1 MRLNSKTHIL
11 GKTSINDFLKNYW
24 QKKPLLIKNAIANFE
39 SPITESDLFTIAQ
52 NEEAVSRLIE
62 YKQDI
67 WQVKY
72 GPFKKSDLPKKT
84 NIPWTILVQNINH
97 YLPFAES
104 FLNLFK
110 FIPYA
115 RLDDL
120 MISYATKKGS
130 VGPHFDSYDVFLFQA
145 QGAREW
151 KISDQKKFTLDK
163 QSSIKI
169 ITNFKSKNSWVLKP
183 GDMLYLP
190 PNIGHW
196 GISQS
201 DDCLTYSIGFRAPA
215 TFEIQSKF
223 LDFIQDHL
231 IANEN
236 EIYKDPNLA
245 PQKNPAEISSNMTK
259 AMRNIVDRLRWD
271 KSSINHFIGQL
282 LSEPIESSIFET
294 RKPLSLKAFEK
305 RIVNKTLKL
314 NSKTRMLFIKNNFYV
329 NGEFLKIDKKY
340 TLFLKQLANDRE
352 ISFESTLNKSDL
364 NALGIVLLPLYVAG
378 FVDFIQ

>member
-1 MRLNSKTHIL
+1 MRLNRKTHIL
-11 GKTSINDFLKNYW
+11 GKTSVNDFLKNYW
-24 QKKPLLIKNAIANFE
+24 QKKPLLIKNAIPNFV
-39 SPITESDLFTIAQ
+39 SPITESDLFIIAQ

-62 YKQDI
+62 HKQGI

-97 YLPFAES
+97 YFPFAES

-201 DDCLTYSIGFRAPA
+201 DDCVTYSIGFRAPG

-231 IANEN
+231 ITNEN
-236 EIYKDPNLA
+236 EIYKDPNLT

-259 AMRNIVDRLRWD
+259 EMRNIVDRLRWD

-282 LSEPIESSIFET
+282 LSEPIENSIFET

-305 RIVNKTLKL
+305 SIVHKTLRL
-314 NSKTRMLFIKNNFYV
+314 NSKTRMLFIKNNFYI
-329 NGEFLKIDKKY
+329 NGEFIKIDKKY
-340 TLFLKQLANDRE
+340 TSFLKQLANDRE
-352 ISFESTLNKSDL
+352 ISLESTLNKRDL
-364 NALGIVLLPLYVAG
+364 NALGIVLLPLYEAG
-378 FVDFIQ
+378 FIDFIQ

>member
-1 MRLNSKTHIL
+1 MRLNRKTHIL
-11 GKTSINDFLKNYW
+11 GKTSVDDFLKNYW
-24 QKKPLLIKNAIANFE
+24 QKKPLLIKNAIPNFV
-39 SPITESDLFTIAQ
+39 SPITESDLFIIAQ

-62 YKQDI
+62 YKQGI

-97 YLPFAES
+97 YFPFAES

-201 DDCLTYSIGFRAPA
+201 DDCVTYSIGFRAPG

-231 IANEN
+231 ITNEN
-236 EIYKDPNLA
+236 EIYKDPNLT

-259 AMRNIVDRLRWD
+259 AIRNIVDRLRWD

-305 RIVNKTLKL
+305 SIVHKTLRL

-329 NGEFLKIDKKY
+329 NGEFIKIDKKY
-340 TLFLKQLANDRE
+340 TSFLKQLANDRE
-352 ISFESTLNKSDL
+352 ISLESTLNKRDL
-364 NALGIVLLPLYVAG
+364 NALGIVLLPLYEAG

>member
-1 MRLNSKTHIL
+1 MRLNRKTHIL

-24 QKKPLLIKNAIANFE
+24 QKKPLLIKNAILNFE

-145 QGAREW
+145 QGIREW

-163 QSSIKI
+163 KSSIKI

-329 NGEFLKIDKKY
+329 NGEFIKIDKKY
-340 TLFLKQLANDRE
+340 TSFLKQLANDRE

>member
-1 MRLNSKTHIL
+1 MRLNRKTHIL
-11 GKTSINDFLKNYW
+11 GKTSVNDFLKNYW
-24 QKKPLLIKNAIANFE
+24 QKKPLLIKNAIPNFV
-39 SPITESDLFTIAQ
+39 SPITESDLFIIAQ

-62 YKQDI
+62 HKQGI

-97 YLPFAES
+97 YFPFAES

-201 DDCLTYSIGFRAPA
+201 DDCVTYSIGFRAPG

-231 IANEN
+231 ITNEN
-236 EIYKDPNLA
+236 EIYKDPNLM

-259 AMRNIVDRLRWD
+259 AIRNIVDRLRWD

-282 LSEPIESSIFET
+282 LSEPIENSIFET

-305 RIVNKTLKL
+305 SIVHKTLRL
-314 NSKTRMLFIKNNFYV
+314 NSKTRMLFIKNNFYI
-329 NGEFLKIDKKY
+329 NGEFIKIDKKY
-340 TLFLKQLANDRE
+340 TSFLKQLANDRE
-352 ISFESTLNKSDL
+352 ISLESTLNKRDL
-364 NALGIVLLPLYVAG
+364 NALGIVLLPLYEAG
-378 FVDFIQ
+378 FIDFIQ

>member
-1 MRLNSKTHIL
+1 MRLNRKTHIL
-11 GKTSINDFLKNYW
+11 GKTSVHDFLKNYW
-24 QKKPLLIKNAIANFE
+24 QKKPLLIKNAIANFI

-62 YKQDI
+62 HKQGI

-145 QGAREW
+145 QGIREW

-163 QSSIKI
+163 KSSIKI

-231 IANEN
+231 ITNEN

-294 RKPLSLKAFEK
+294 RRPLSLKAFEK

-329 NGEFLKIDKKY
+329 NGEFIKIDKKY

-352 ISFESTLNKSDL
+352 IYLEPTLNKKDL

>member
-1 MRLNSKTHIL
+1 MRLNRKTHIL
-11 GKTSINDFLKNYW
+11 GKTSVNDFLKNYW
-24 QKKPLLIKNAIANFE
+24 QKKPLLIKNAIPNFV
-39 SPITESDLFTIAQ
+39 SPITESDLCIIAQ

-62 YKQDI
+62 HKQGI

-97 YLPFAES
+97 YFPFAES

-163 QSSIKI
+163 KSSIKI

-201 DDCLTYSIGFRAPA
+201 DDCVTYSIGFRAPG

-231 IANEN
+231 ITNEN
-236 EIYKDPNLA
+236 EIYKDPNLT

-329 NGEFLKIDKKY
+329 NGEFIKIDKKY
-340 TLFLKQLANDRE
+340 TPFLKQLANDRE
-352 ISFESTLNKSDL
+352 ISLESTLNKTDL

>member
-1 MRLNSKTHIL
+1 MRLNRKTHIL

-24 QKKPLLIKNAIANFE
+24 QKKPLLIKNAILNFE

-145 QGAREW
+145 QGIREW

-163 QSSIKI
+163 KSSIKI

-231 IANEN
+231 ITNEN

-294 RKPLSLKAFEK
+294 RRPLSLKAFEK

-314 NSKTRMLFIKNNFYV
+314 NSKTRMLFIKNNFYI
-329 NGEFLKIDKKY
+329 NGEFIKIDKKY
-340 TLFLKQLANDRE
+340 TPFLKQLANDRE
-352 ISFESTLNKSDL
+352 ISLESSFNKRDL
-364 NALGIVLLPLYVAG
+364 NALGIVLLPLYEAG
-378 FVDFIQ
+378 FIDFIQ

>member
-1 MRLNSKTHIL
+1 MRLNRKTHIL
-11 GKTSINDFLKNYW
+11 GKTSVDDFLKNYW
-24 QKKPLLIKNAIANFE
+24 QKKPLLIKNAIPNFV
-39 SPITESDLFTIAQ
+39 SPITESDLFIIAQ

-62 YKQDI
+62 HKQGI

-97 YLPFAES
+97 YFPFAES

-201 DDCLTYSIGFRAPA
+201 DDCVTYSIGFRAPG

-231 IANEN
+231 ITNEN
-236 EIYKDPNLA
+236 EIYKDPNLT

-282 LSEPIESSIFET
+282 LSEPIENSIFET

-305 RIVNKTLKL
+305 SIVHKTLRL

-329 NGEFLKIDKKY
+329 NGEFIKIDKKY
-340 TLFLKQLANDRE
+340 TSFLKQLANDRE
-352 ISFESTLNKSDL
+352 ISLESTLNKRDL
-364 NALGIVLLPLYVAG
+364 NALGIVLLPLYEAG
-378 FVDFIQ
+378 FIDFIQ

>member
-1 MRLNSKTHIL
+1 MRLNRKTHIL

-145 QGAREW
+145 QGIREW

-163 QSSIKI
+163 KSSIKI

-201 DDCLTYSIGFRAPA
+201 DDCVTYSIGFRAPG

-231 IANEN
+231 ITNEN

>member
-145 QGAREW
+145 QGIREW

-163 QSSIKI
+163 KSSIKI
-169 ITNFKSKNSWVLKP
+169 ITNFKSKNSWILKP

-231 IANEN
+231 ITNEN

-329 NGEFLKIDKKY
+329 NGEFIKIDKKY
-340 TLFLKQLANDRE
+340 TPFLKQLANDRE
-352 ISFESTLNKSDL
+352 ISLESTLNKSDL

>member
-1 MRLNSKTHIL
+1 MRLNRKTHIL
-11 GKTSINDFLKNYW
+11 GKTSVNDFLKNYW
-24 QKKPLLIKNAIANFE
+24 QKKPLLIKNAIPNFV
-39 SPITESDLFTIAQ
+39 SPITESDLFIIAQ

-62 YKQDI
+62 HKQGI

-97 YLPFAES
+97 YFPFAES

-201 DDCLTYSIGFRAPA
+201 DDCVTYSIGFRAPG

-231 IANEN
+231 ITNEN
-236 EIYKDPNLA
+236 EIYKDPNLT

-259 AMRNIVDRLRWD
+259 AIRNIVDRLRWD

-282 LSEPIESSIFET
+282 LSEPIENSIFET

-305 RIVNKTLKL
+305 SIVHKTLRL
-314 NSKTRMLFIKNNFYV
+314 NSKTRMLFIKNNFYI
-329 NGEFLKIDKKY
+329 NGEFIKIDKKY
-340 TLFLKQLANDRE
+340 TSFLKQLANDRE
-352 ISFESTLNKSDL
+352 ISLESTLNKRDL
-364 NALGIVLLPLYVAG
+364 NALGIVLLPLYEAG
-378 FVDFIQ
+378 FIDFIQ

>member
-145 QGAREW
+145 QGIREW

-163 QSSIKI
+163 KSSIKI

-329 NGEFLKIDKKY
+329 NGEFIKIDKKY
-340 TLFLKQLANDRE
+340 TPFLKQLANDRE

>member
-1 MRLNSKTHIL
+1 MRLNRKTHIL
-11 GKTSINDFLKNYW
+11 GKTSVDDFLKNYW
-24 QKKPLLIKNAIANFE
+24 QKKPLLIKNAIPNFV
-39 SPITESDLFTIAQ
+39 SPITESDLFIIAQ

-62 YKQDI
+62 YKQGI

-97 YLPFAES
+97 YFPFAES

-201 DDCLTYSIGFRAPA
+201 DDCVTYSIGFRAPG

-231 IANEN
+231 ITNEN
-236 EIYKDPNLA
+236 EIYKDPNLT

-282 LSEPIESSIFET
+282 LSEPIENSIFET

-305 RIVNKTLKL
+305 SIVHKTLRL

-329 NGEFLKIDKKY
+329 NGEFIKIDKKY
-340 TLFLKQLANDRE
+340 TSFLKQLANDRE
-352 ISFESTLNKSDL
+352 ISLESTLNKRDL
-364 NALGIVLLPLYVAG
+364 NALGIVLLPLYEAG
-378 FVDFIQ
+378 FIDFIQ